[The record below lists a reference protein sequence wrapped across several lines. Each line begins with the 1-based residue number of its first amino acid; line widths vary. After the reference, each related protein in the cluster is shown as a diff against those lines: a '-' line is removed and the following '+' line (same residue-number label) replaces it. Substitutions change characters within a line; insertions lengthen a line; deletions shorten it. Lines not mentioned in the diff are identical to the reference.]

1 MDVGVAWWLLG
12 SVKNIC
18 NLNLLP
24 ENSPWTCPG
33 DHVFFDASV
42 IWGLVGPKR
51 IFGTLGKYPKL
62 NWFFLIGAVGPF
74 VIWAIQKVFPKQH
87 WISLIHLPVLLG
99 ATANMPPASTVN
111 FNSWIIVGTIF
122 NYFVFKYRK
131 NWWQRYNYVLA
142 AALDAGLAFMTVLL
156 YFAVTMEGK
165 SIQWWGTDEHC
176 PLAKCPTAKGVH
188 AEGCPVF

>member
-1 MDVGVAWWLLG
+1 VAWWLLG
-12 SVKNIC
+12 SIKNIC
-18 NLNLLP
+18 KQDLLP

-51 IFGTLGKYPKL
+51 IFGTLGKYQNL
-62 NWFFLIGAVGPF
+62 NWFFLIGAVGPV
-74 VIWAIQKVFPKQH
+74 VIWAVQKVFPKQH

-111 FNSWIIVGTIF
+111 FNSWIVVGTIF

-142 AALDAGLAFMTVLL
+142 AALDAGLAFMTVLI

-165 SIQWWGTDEHC
+165 GIQWWGTDEHC
-176 PLAKCPTAKGVH
+176 PLAQCPTAKGVI